1 MRNDVANM
9 LYALFFVIVSLFTWC
24 SISFKIADYIW
35 GEETLFSRRKNAILI
50 YLISIFIAL
59 IMTGI
64 VYCLILFIQSL

>member
-1 MRNDVANM
+1 MVNM

-24 SISFKIADYIW
+24 AISFKIADQIW
-35 GEETLFSRRKNAILI
+35 GEEILFSSKKNAILT